1 MLVSMKSFQQFV
13 TEAREIHDR
22 EGLGSGT
29 GTTHRTQTGKIG
41 SERKKSELTTQL
53 KQHKGQKKRVKAVG
67 GGKTVEVGGYKQRK
81 DVGTQRSKSS
91 REQQPTRERGSVKL
105 SAREQQRKARAERL
119 AAKSGGKSKK
129 DLEKAATKL
138 LTKKTTKAVSPN
150 YKAQKASGY
159 TANERRKLQRAGDR
173 LLRDIAKKKE
183 KPAAHYDPEVRKS
196 K

>member
-91 REQQPTRERGSVKL
+91 REQQPTRERGSARL
-105 SAREQQRKARAERL
+105 SAREQQRKAAQERR
-119 AAKSGGKSKK
+119 AAKSSGSTKK
-129 DLEKAATKL
+129 DLKKAADKL
-138 LTKKTTKAVSPN
+138 LTKKKKPVDPK
-150 YKAQKASGY
+150 YKPQKASGY
-159 TANERRKLQRAGDR
+159 TAHERKKIMRAGRR
-173 LLRDIAKKKE
+173 LVRDIAQGKE
-183 KPAAHYDPEVRKS
+183 KHISHYDPGVRKS
-196 K
+196 N